1 LNYIW
6 LLFSFKGYTSNEFLF
21 SFRGRINRAKY
32 GYAAFASSA
41 FCGVLLGVLAFAL
54 GRIFGAS
61 VKSVHLN
68 FLDIVPLQHH
78 LRRFRCCLDRNSS
91 LLFYAG
97 GTPIVVFGTWF
108 LAATAVK
115 RLHDRKSGWWMVRL
129 LIAPDVFNRL
139 EDRLPD
145 SYAVAV
151 ISLVALVLCIW
162 CFVELFCL
170 RGTGGANRFGADPL
184 APRNRRP
191 GSDQQSALEFVP
203 HCAGPSPTSHVKRGP

>member
-1 LNYIW
+1 
-6 LLFSFKGYTSNEFLF
+6 
-21 SFRGRINRAKY
+21 
-32 GYAAFASSA
+32 
-41 FCGVLLGVLAFAL
+41 
-54 GRIFGAS
+54 
-61 VKSVHLN
+61 
-68 FLDIVPLQHH
+68 
-78 LRRFRCCLDRNSS
+78 
-91 LLFYAG
+91 
-97 GTPIVVFGTWF
+97 VFGTWF

-115 RLHDRKSGWWMVRL
+115 RLHDRNKSGWWMVRL

-151 ISLVALVLCIW
+151 ISVVALVLCIW

-191 GSDQQSALEFVP
+191 GSDQQSALEFVL

>member
-1 LNYIW
+1 M
-6 LLFSFKGYTSNEFLF
+6 
-21 SFRGRINRAKY
+21 
-32 GYAAFASSA
+32 
-41 FCGVLLGVLAFAL
+41 
-54 GRIFGAS
+54 
-61 VKSVHLN
+61 
-68 FLDIVPLQHH
+68 
-78 LRRFRCCLDRNSS
+78 
-91 LLFYAG
+91 
-97 GTPIVVFGTWF
+97 FGTWF

-170 RGTGGANRFGADPL
+170 RGTGGLTDSVLIPSPL
-184 APRNRRP
+184 AIGGRDRTSKAHWNLFRTVLAHRPRRMLS
-191 GSDQQSALEFVP
+191 GGHE
-203 HCAGPSPTSHVKRGP
+203 